1 MNQYQPY
8 SMNNN
13 YMPYQNGMYQQPQMY
28 PQQMQ
33 NPQMDRLAQLQA
45 MQQSLQP
52 AQMQPAY
59 QGLFGRVVDDFGAIT
74 ANDVPMNGLGAVF
87 IKKDGSEVQIRSWTA
102 NGTIAT
108 TSYMPVLEPQN
119 GSVGDSALSAP
130 GINMSEITGLIT
142 AISEKVDG
150 VSSQLNDLL
159 KTKTGSKTKK
169 EDD

>member
-13 YMPYQNGMYQQPQMY
+13 YMPYQNGMYQQPQMH

-52 AQMQPAY
+52 TQMQPAY

-108 TSYMPVLEPQN
+108 TSYMPVLEPN
-119 GSVGDSALSAP
+119 NAEANISTP
-130 GINMSEITGLIT
+130 SETELKFGELATLIG
-142 AISEKVDG
+142 AVSEKVD
-150 VSSQLNDLL
+150 SLSTRLDSFIN
-159 KTKTGSKTKK
+159 KAKSKK
-169 EDD
+169 ESE

>member
-33 NPQMDRLAQLQA
+33 NTQMDRLAQLQA

-59 QGLFGRVVDDFGAIT
+59 QGLLGRVVDDFGAIT

-108 TSYMPVLEPQN
+108 TSYMPVLEPN
-119 GSVGDSALSAP
+119 NAEANISTP
-130 GINMSEITGLIT
+130 SETELKFGELATLIG
-142 AISEKVDG
+142 AVSEKVDSLSTRLDG
-150 VSSQLNDLL
+150 FINKAKS
-159 KTKTGSKTKK
+159 KK
-169 EDD
+169 ESE